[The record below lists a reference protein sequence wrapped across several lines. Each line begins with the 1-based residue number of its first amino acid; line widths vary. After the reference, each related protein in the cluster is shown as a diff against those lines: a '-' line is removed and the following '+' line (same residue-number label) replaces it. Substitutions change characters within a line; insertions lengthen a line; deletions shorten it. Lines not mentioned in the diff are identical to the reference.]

1 MPRAVGEERP
11 IPWWGLAGGL
21 FALGAV
27 ALEFLGSAW
36 ANSPVPEGVAAL
48 VPLAWPAP
56 ARVVWWLAVA
66 GGTGMF
72 HLGMARA
79 GHRPRPLVASLTVAM
94 FTAFAIGIAFGAEWA
109 TWH

>member
-1 MPRAVGEERP
+1 MNESVREEQP
-11 IPWWGLAGGL
+11 IPWWGLGAGL

-27 ALEFLGSAW
+27 VLELVGSAW
-36 ANSPVPEGVAAL
+36 ANSPVPEAVAAL

-56 ARVVWWLAVA
+56 ARVVWWLCVA
-66 GGTGMF
+66 AAAGAF

-79 GHRPRPLVASLTVAM
+79 GHRPRPVVAVLTVAM
-94 FTAFAIGIAFGAEWA
+94 FAAFAVGIAFGAEWA